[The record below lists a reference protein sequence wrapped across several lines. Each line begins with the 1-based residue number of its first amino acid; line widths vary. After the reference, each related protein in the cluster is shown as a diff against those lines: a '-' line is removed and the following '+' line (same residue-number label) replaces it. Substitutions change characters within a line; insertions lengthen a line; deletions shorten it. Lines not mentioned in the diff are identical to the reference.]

1 MRVAMRSTFCSMALA
16 LVTMM
21 VVAGSAHAQ
30 SPETLAAAD
39 RLIAAQDFNSMMKD
53 MAGKIAV
60 QLPPAQQQAYIDAL
74 TDPGFLGRLK
84 GAARESMAKH
94 LTVEELNALADFY
107 SQPVAKSAMA
117 KMGDYM
123 ADLMPFIQK
132 EMMDIAQKMQQSK
145 K

>member
-16 LVTMM
+16 LATMM
-21 VVAGSAHAQ
+21 AVAGSAHAQ

-39 RLIAAQDFNSMMKD
+39 RLIAAQDLTGMMKD
-53 MAGKIAV
+53 MAGKISV
-60 QLPPAQQQAYIDAL
+60 QLPPAQQQAYVDAL
-74 TDPGFLGRLK
+74 TDPGFIERLK

-94 LTVEELNALADFY
+94 LTTEELNALADFY
-107 SQPVAKSAMA
+107 SQPIARSAMA

-132 EMMDIAQKMQQSK
+132 EMMDIAQKMQSK

>member
-1 MRVAMRSTFCSMALA
+1 MVLALA
-16 LVTMM
+16 TM
-21 VVAGSAHAQ
+21 VIVAGSAHAQ

-60 QLPPAQQQAYIDAL
+60 NLPPAQQQVYIDAL
-74 TDPGFLGRLK
+74 TDPGFLERLK
-84 GAARESMAKH
+84 GAARQSMAKH
-94 LTVEELNALADFY
+94 LTTEELNALADFY
-107 SQPVAKSAMA
+107 SQPIAKSAMA

-123 ADLMPFIQK
+123 ADLMPFIQT
-132 EMMDIAQKMQQSK
+132 EMMGIAAKMQQK

>member
-1 MRVAMRSTFCSMALA
+1 
-16 LVTMM
+16 
-21 VVAGSAHAQ
+21 
-30 SPETLAAAD
+30 
-39 RLIAAQDFNSMMKD
+39 MMKD
-53 MAGKIAV
+53 MAGKIST

-74 TDPGFLGRLK
+74 TDPGFLERLK